1 MAERTL
7 ESIIEL
13 AIEKLT
19 NVSIDLGKM
28 LAVHEQRL
36 NQQEKQMENLEE
48 TVEKRREEAEVKLK
62 DVYETIRTEDKNI
75 LIEISN
81 LRNEAASQHEKLTER
96 MIEMEKTI
104 WMYMGGL
111 TALFLFLTYGQNLLK
126 VFLK

>member
-81 LRNEAASQHEKLTER
+81 LRNEAAFQHEKLTER